1 VPGRGVADYAR
12 ITLAAIRLFN
22 GGTALFAPGA
32 LAARTGVKASADA
45 PVLYPWRMF
54 GIRTLLIGSDLLTRN
69 HEVRRHALRV
79 SVVVHASDTASA
91 FAALRSGQVPRKTA
105 ATATAISSL
114 NTVLALLA
122 RRGLKR

>member
-1 VPGRGVADYAR
+1 VRRRGVADYAR
-12 ITLAAIRLFN
+12 IALATIRLFN

-32 LAARTGVKASADA
+32 LAARTGVRAGADG

-79 SVVVHASDTASA
+79 AVVVHASDTASA
-91 FAALRSGQVPRKTA
+91 FAALRSGQVPRNTA
-105 ATATAISSL
+105 AGATAISSL

-122 RRGLKR
+122 RRGLNR

>member
-1 VPGRGVADYAR
+1 VPGRSVADYAR
-12 ITLAAIRLFN
+12 IALATIRLFN
-22 GGTALFAPGA
+22 GATALFAPGA
-32 LAARTGVKASADA
+32 LAARTGVRAAADG

-69 HEVRRHALRV
+69 HAVRRHALRV
-79 SVVVHASDTASA
+79 AVVVHASDTASA

-122 RRGLKR
+122 RRGLNR